1 MMLSYPVLAY
11 SSKLFDGHRTQL
23 VTDQFHGALLEG
35 LRGYYDYYF
44 YYYYYY
50 EYCSYYYYDYNYCD
64 TYHKELL
71 LLLLLSLH

>member
-11 SSKLFDGHRTQL
+11 SSKLFDGHR
-23 VTDQFHGALLEG
+23 GALLEG

-64 TYHKELL
+64 NYHKELL